1 MRSLPGHTSCSKTLV
16 IGEKDAY
23 TCFFVLALTYRRCE
37 TVKKKDLLSVT
48 DLSGA
53 GIRGLISTAIR
64 MKKDLARGKGG
75 RPLRGKVLGLLFSKP
90 STRTRVSFQVGMAQL
105 GGTAI
110 VLPPSETQLQRGES
124 LEDTAS
130 VLSRYL
136 DGLVIRTY
144 EQKEL
149 EAWARHSTIPVI
161 NGLSDYCHPCQIL
174 SDLMTIREKFGRL
187 KGVKIAYVGDGNNV
201 AHSWILAAGILG
213 LDLTV
218 AVPKGYGPLPEVM
231 EEGRAR
237 FRGTGDPPR
246 LCHDPDEA
254 ARGADVLYTDVWTS
268 MGQEKERAKRLRAFR
283 KFQINSRLLS
293 LAGPGAAV
301 MHCLPAHRGEEI
313 SSEVLDSPASLV
325 LDEAENRLHL
335 QKALLV
341 KCLGRRN

>member
-1 MRSLPGHTSCSKTLV
+1 
-16 IGEKDAY
+16 
-23 TCFFVLALTYRRCE
+23 
-37 TVKKKDLLSVT
+37 VKKKDLLSVT

-53 GIRGLISTAIR
+53 GIRGLIATAIR
-64 MKKDLARGKGG
+64 MKKDCARGRGG

-110 VLPPSETQLQRGES
+110 VIPPSEIQLQRGET

-136 DGLVIRTY
+136 DGIVIRTF

-161 NGLSDYCHPCQIL
+161 NGLSDFCHPCQIL
-174 SDLMTIREKFGRL
+174 SDIMTIRESFRRL
-187 KGVKIAYVGDGNNV
+187 KGVKVAYIGDGNNV

-218 AVPKGYGPLPEVM
+218 AVPKGYEPLPGVL
-231 EEGRAR
+231 EEARSR
-237 FRGTGDPPR
+237 FRGAGDPPR
-246 LCHDPDEA
+246 LCHDPDVA
-254 ARGADVLYTDVWTS
+254 AAGADVLYTDVWTS
-268 MGQEKERAKRLRAFR
+268 MGQEKERRKRLRAFR
-283 KFQINSRLLS
+283 GFQIDSRLLS
-293 LAGPGAAV
+293 LANPGAVV

-313 SSEVLDSPASLV
+313 SPDVLDGPASLI
-325 LDEAENRLHL
+325 LDQAENRLHL

-341 KCLGRRN
+341 KYLGPQK